1 VHDQP
6 TPARDDSPTDQEAP
20 ARCPPRPAPAT
31 PTVPAQAPAPA
42 AERATTPPADDPE
55 KPTVI
60 ILAQDFRL
68 SEVLRHI
75 EAGRIV
81 LVIPADTTPP

>member
-1 VHDQP
+1 MNAY
-6 TPARDDSPTDQEAP
+6 T
-20 ARCPPRPAPAT
+20 
-31 PTVPAQAPAPA
+31 
-42 AERATTPPADDPE
+42 ADDPE

-68 SEVLRHI
+68 PEVLRHI

-81 LVIPADTTPP
+81 RVIPETKRPEQAA